1 MAPPGETTGPRGPA
15 AAGTADDWPAQA
27 ADFVERTVGTVR
39 DKAVEPV
46 EKAARLAVYGLLAGV
61 LGIVALVLVAAG
73 AVRALDELL
82 PSEVWLAHAVVGGIF
97 TLAGVF
103 LWWKRSARP
112 RE

>member
-1 MAPPGETTGPRGPA
+1 MASAGETMGSRGPA
-15 AAGTADDWPAQA
+15 TAAATGGWPAQA
-27 ADFVERTVGTVR
+27 ADFVEQAVGTVR
-39 DKAVEPV
+39 DRAIEPV
-46 EKAARLAVYGLLAGV
+46 EKVARLVVYGLLAGV
-61 LGIVALVLVAAG
+61 LGVVALVLVAVG

-103 LWWKRSARP
+103 LWSKRSARP